1 MKMKNKTLLCALF
14 AFSLFTLVLT
24 PFTAPNVY
32 AAEEKK
38 EEKPKK
44 RLTKRALII
53 SQKVSKILEAVQK
66 TADEK
71 RYQDALNELQATLE
85 MRLSDYEK
93 ALVFNMSA
101 YMYFALEDFP
111 RAQQAYENVV
121 TLEKVPDGLLQTAQ
135 LSLAKAYM
143 IEEKYQK
150 ALNAINVWFDMV
162 DKISPDPYVLRAQ
175 IKFQLK
181 DYKGALPDVKKAITM
196 AQKENKTPKEN
207 WLLVERA
214 VYFQNSDFKSLER
227 CLKDLITLYPKEQY
241 WTQLSY
247 VYSELGKQDKSLVAL
262 ETAYEQDLLVNE
274 NQIMSL
280 AQYMLAEETPYKAA
294 KVILNGIK
302 TGKVEESGKN
312 LSLLGDALMMAKE
325 YDQAINVMTQAASK
339 TQSSADYYKLAQI
352 HSNRQEWQQAL
363 ENTQY
368 SLKDEDFKYR
378 HDAQVLKG
386 LILFN
391 LNELEEAKQVFVSIK
406 KKEPDNRTAEQ
417 WLAYIEG
424 EQKRRAYMA
433 Q

>member
-1 MKMKNKTLLCALF
+1 MKNKKILCTLLAVSVFALF
-14 AFSLFTLVLT
+14 FNPVSISSAHAV
-24 PFTAPNVY
+24 
-32 AAEEKK
+32 EEKK

-53 SQKVSKILEAVQK
+53 SQKVSKILEGVQK
-66 TADEK
+66 MADEK
-71 RYQDALNELQATLE
+71 RYQDALAELNDTLE

-93 ALVFNMSA
+93 ALAYNMMA

-111 RAQQAYENVV
+111 KAQKAYENVV
-121 TLEKVPDGLLQTAQ
+121 KLEKVPDGLLQTAQ

-150 ALNAINVWFDMV
+150 ALSAINVWFDMV
-162 DKISPDPYVLRAQ
+162 DQVSPDPYVLRAQ

-181 DYKGALPDVKKAITM
+181 DYKGALPDVKKAIKM
-196 AQKENKTPKEN
+196 AQYENKTPKEN

-227 CLKDLITLYPKEQY
+227 CLKDLISLYPKEQY

-247 VYSELGKQDKSLVAL
+247 VYAELGKQDKSLVAL
-262 ETAYEQDLLVNE
+262 ETAYEQDLLQKE

-280 AQYMLAEETPYKAA
+280 AQYMLSEETPYKAA
-294 KVILNGIK
+294 KVILKGIK
-302 TGKVEESGKN
+302 SGRVEESGKN

-325 YDQAINVMTQAASK
+325 YEQAINVMTQAADK
-339 TQSSADYYKLAQI
+339 TQDSADYYKLAQI

-363 ENTQY
+363 TQAEQA
-368 SLKDEDFKYR
+368 LKDKDFKYR
-378 HDAQVLKG
+378 QDALVLKG

-391 LNELEEAKQVFVSIK
+391 LNRLDDAKIVFSNIK
-406 KKEPDNRTAEQ
+406 KSEPENRTADQ